1 MLAMTRYREITG
13 IHGGD
18 LVYRYTS
25 SIEHDKAIEKQ
36 VAFILAAHLAHL
48 YEKDLVPRSAVCRLA
63 PVLLEMIKKG
73 NYIKEGY
80 EDVFE
85 AAEAH
90 LEERAGEAA
99 KFLWL
104 GRSRNDHVS
113 AALRLHAAEKLLELL
128 DGLLAARRALLG
140 LASRQG
146 GTPIILHTHQQ
157 PSQVGT
163 VACLVLSWEEALS
176 SITRLAL
183 TVLELVT
190 RSPLGASAGAGTLA
204 PLNPERLSELVGLGS
219 VLPAPYASG
228 SRLDVVMTIL
238 VSSLLLAEASRIAGD
253 LIQYSS
259 PYLGALKIPD
269 EHVATSSAMPHKR
282 NPVTLEVLRARAA
295 KVAGYAAGALTIMH
309 GLPYI
314 YNLDLQEAN
323 PLLYASLRD
332 AIEAARILADVFE
345 KMSFDE
351 DKLRQLI
358 WEYAPVSVE
367 LAELLALRES
377 KAFREAYAEV
387 AEFLR
392 KRPLSKL
399 AEELLGPNWVEKIIE
414 LRRTGCKST
423 VNLGRVEARIA
434 LDEKQV
440 SELAARLRVARRRVE
455 EFLEEVKNTCIKA

>member
-1 MLAMTRYREITG
+1 MTRYREITG

-18 LVYRYTS
+18 LVYNYTS

-36 VAFILAAHLAHL
+36 VAFILAAHLTHL
-48 YEKDLVPRSAVCRLA
+48 YEKDLVPRSAVCKLA
-63 PVLLEMIKKG
+63 PVLLKMMKEG
-73 NYIKEGY
+73 NYIREGY

-85 AAEAH
+85 AAEAY
-90 LEERAGEAA
+90 LEEKAGKAA

-113 AALRLHAAEKLLELL
+113 AALRLHAVEKLLELL
-128 DGLLAARRALLG
+128 SGLLTARRVLLS
-140 LASRQG
+140 LASQQG
-146 GTPIILHTHQQ
+146 GAPIILHTHQQ

-176 SITRLAL
+176 SITRLVL
-183 TVLELVT
+183 SVLELVA
-190 RSPLGASAGAGTLA
+190 RSPLGAGAGAGTLA
-204 PLNPERLSELVGLGS
+204 PLDPERLAELAGLGS
-219 VLPAPYASG
+219 VLQAPYAAG
-228 SRLDVVMTIL
+228 SRLDIIMAIL
-238 VSSLLLAEASRIAGD
+238 VSSLFLAEASRIAGD

-282 NPVTLEVLRARAA
+282 NPVSLEVLRARAA
-295 KVAGYAAGALTIMH
+295 RVAGYAVGALTIIH
-309 GLPYI
+309 GLPYV

-332 AIEAARILADVFE
+332 AVEAARILVDIFE
-345 KMSFDE
+345 KIRFDE
-351 DKLRQLI
+351 NKLRQLI
-358 WEYAPVSVE
+358 QEYAPVSVE
-367 LAELLALRES
+367 VAELLALREG

-387 AEFLR
+387 AELLR
-392 KRPLSKL
+392 RKPLSKL
-399 AEELLGPNWVEKIIE
+399 AEELLGPNWIEKIIE

-434 LDEKQV
+434 LDGERV
-440 SELAARLRVARRRVE
+440 SELATRLGGARKRVE
-455 EFLEEVKNTCIKA
+455 EFLEEVRNTCTKA

>member
-1 MLAMTRYREITG
+1 MLAMTRYREITS
-13 IHGGD
+13 IHGGE

-25 SIEHDKAIEKQ
+25 SIGHDKAIEKQ
-36 VAFILAAHLAHL
+36 VAFILAAHLIHL
-48 YEKDLVPRSAVCRLA
+48 YERDLVPRSAVCKLA
-63 PVLLEMIKKG
+63 PILLEMMRKS
-73 NYIKEGY
+73 NYIREGY

-85 AAEAH
+85 AAEAY
-90 LEERAGEAA
+90 LEEKAGEAA
-99 KFLWL
+99 RFLWL

-113 AALRLHAAEKLLELL
+113 AALRLYAAEELLELL
-128 DGLLAARRALLG
+128 SDLLAARRALLG

-146 GTPIILHTHQQ
+146 GAPIILHTHQQ

-183 TVLELVT
+183 TVLELVA

-204 PLNPERLSELVGLGS
+204 PLDPERLAELAGLGS

-228 SRLDVVMTIL
+228 SRLDLAMAVL
-238 VSSLLLAEASRIAGD
+238 VSSLFLAEASRIAGD

-259 PYLGALKIPD
+259 PYLGALRIPD
-269 EHVATSSAMPHKR
+269 DHVATSSAMPHKR

-295 KVAGYAAGALTIMH
+295 RIAGYAAGVLMIMH

-332 AIEAARILADVFE
+332 AVEAARILTDVFD
-345 KMSFDE
+345 KMRFNE
-351 DKLRQLI
+351 EVLRRLI
-358 WEYAPVSVE
+358 QEHAPVSVE
-367 LAELLALRES
+367 LAELLALREG

-387 AEFLR
+387 AESLR
-392 KRPLSKL
+392 KKPLGKL
-399 AEELLGPNWVEKIIE
+399 AEELLGPSWVEKIIE
-414 LRRTGCKST
+414 LRRTGCKRT
-423 VNLGRVEARIA
+423 VNFGRVEARIA

-440 SELAARLRVARRRVE
+440 SELATRLRAARRRVE
-455 EFLEEVKNTCIKA
+455 EFLEEVNSTCTEA